1 MRLEDMPCF
10 FLGANAPKG
19 YYSRFDQLF
28 TASPHGKCYLLK
40 GGPGT
45 GKSTVLKK
53 TAAKLGDKNLS
64 TELIFCSADANSLDA
79 VITSDGKFVMA
90 DATLPHSAEPKYPGI
105 YETTISLC
113 DCWDEEKLRE
123 HGEKASMLFD
133 ENRRLHEEARR
144 YIFAAAGLLEDAE
157 KLGKE
162 ALNQEKTV
170 KTALKICSR
179 ELGKNRRKA
188 GTEKIRFLS
197 AISNNGVF
205 FFEKTAKILCDKIYV
220 LEDDCGA
227 AAKVFMSTVRK
238 TVLEHGFDIISCRCS
253 VFPGERTEHIF
264 VPELRLGFMTKNRR
278 HGFDILPYR
287 TLHSKRFYDDKKY
300 LCHKHRIKFALRCAS
315 SLIAEASKCMA
326 DAKKV
331 HDELEEIY
339 INAMNFSDVDMLT
352 EKILSKI

>member
-1 MRLEDMPCF
+1 MFRDITRKKQELPFEE
-10 FLGANAPKG
+10 
-19 YYSRFDQLF
+19 
-28 TASPHGKCYLLK
+28 
-40 GGPGT
+40 
-45 GKSTVLKK
+45 VVEILKK
-53 TAAKLGDKNLS
+53 EKRGVLSVMGDEGYPYGMPINYWYDEESGNIYFHSGKKGHKV
-64 TELIFCSADANSLDA
+64 DA
-79 VITSDGKFVMA
+79 ITSNNKVSFCVYNEGYK
-90 DATLPHSAEPKYPGI
+90 
-105 YETTISLC
+105 
-113 DCWDEEKLRE
+113 
-123 HGEKASMLFD
+123 
-133 ENRRLHEEARR
+133 
-144 YIFAAAGLLEDAE
+144 
-157 KLGKE
+157 KE
-162 ALNQEKTV
+162 GDWALN
-170 KTALKICSR
+170 
-179 ELGKNRRKA
+179 
-188 GTEKIRFLS
+188 
-197 AISNNGVF
+197 ISSVIVF
-205 FFEKTAKILCDKIYV
+205 GKIYV
-220 LEDDCGA
+220 IEDDCGA

-326 DAKKV
+326 EAKKV